1 MQELMMTGRVMPS
14 QEADAAKA
22 SEGRWPRICER
33 AGETA
38 ARVVRYD
45 HVY

>member
-14 QEADAAKA
+14 EEADAAKA

-33 AGETA
+33 SSATA
-38 ARVVRYD
+38 ARAVRCD
-45 HVY
+45 HVN